1 MDIDLHADL
10 LRGVKEGEGTC
21 GNGDYAAEIA
31 FLECMRAAGNQR
43 RNNIR

>member
-21 GNGDYAAEIA
+21 GNGITPQKSPSWNA
-31 FLECMRAAGNQR
+31 
-43 RNNIR
+43 